1 MTGHIHCI
9 NYSQN
14 QLQISASFTRKKKGS
29 SKFAKVL
36 KNTQDKNYD
45 FDQFYVKIQIF
56 LISLLLM
63 IFSDDLQYQTVWLV
77 GAFNCY
83 YRKSRFVDLEWRNK
97 QINFEKRW
105 ILRFS

>member
-1 MTGHIHCI
+1 MTGHIHYI

-45 FDQFYVKIQIF
+45 FDQFYVRIEIF

-83 YRKSRFVDLEWRNK
+83 YRKSRFVDLE
-97 QINFEKRW
+97 
-105 ILRFS
+105 